1 MKREAWMWE
10 QPTMP
15 WDKLVFIDETGINT
29 GMTRLYGR
37 ASSHQRVVDYTPDI
51 RFERTTVLSSIRA
64 SAEMVPLIF
73 EGALDGELFGKYV
86 AQCLAPSLKPGDI
99 VIMDNLSSHKVEG
112 VIEPIIAAGAT
123 VRYLPPYSPDLNPI
137 ELMWSKIKTY
147 LRKLKA
153 RTKET
158 LEQALAEA
166 LGHIKQTDVLAWFEK
181 FGYSTQ

>member
-1 MKREAWMWE
+1 MKREAWMSE
-10 QPTMP
+10 QPEMSP
-15 WDKLVFIDETGINT
+15 DKLVFIDETGINT

-37 ASSHQRVVDYTPDI
+37 ASSDRRVVDCTPDI

-64 SAEMVPLIF
+64 SGEMVPLIF
-73 EGALDGELFGKYV
+73 EGSLDGEMFGEYV
-86 AQCLAPSLKPGDI
+86 AQCLAPALKPGDT

-137 ELMWSKIKTY
+137 ELMRSKIKAC

-153 RTKET
+153 RTKEA
-158 LEQALAEA
+158 LEQALVEA
-166 LGHIKQTDVLAWFEK
+166 LDSISRKDILGWFAEH
-181 FGYSTQ
+181 GYGIL